1 MKKNILIILLS
12 LIVIILI
19 SLYLMLD
26 NKDINNTMTI
36 YQTALNFNEF
46 ENAPMLQK
54 DDLKIELLDFFIN
67 GQTSNNL
74 NSISENEKKEF
85 NCVQRVKF
93 STEKPIQSVIFDYLV
108 YDNNGNIL
116 STNIYGDYPK
126 KEELYLVK
134 SYLNKYIFNSTDNT
148 SYMNRILN
156 SSYAFERIQNLE
168 ETTSK
173 DLTMSVIGFK
183 RDNEKY
189 EDNFN
194 KIHILIINPKY
205 QEYGNSDFSQV
216 SNTIFEFILTK

>member
-1 MKKNILIILLS
+1 MKKIIMILLFITILV
-12 LIVIILI
+12 LIYLYKYINI
-19 SLYLMLD
+19 SYD
-26 NKDINNTMTI
+26 TMTI
-36 YQTALNFNEF
+36 YQASTSI
-46 ENAPMLQK
+46 ENIEDSATLQK
-54 DDLKIELLDFFIN
+54 D
-67 GQTSNNL
+67 NL
-74 NSISENEKKEF
+74 NVKLLNFYLNGNIPNNMSNVIENEKRDT
-85 NCVQRVKF
+85 NCVQRVEF
-93 STEKPIQSVIFDYLV
+93 STQSGNPIQSVIFDYLI

-116 STNIYGDYPK
+116 STNIYGDYPQ

-134 SYLNKYIFNSTDNT
+134 SYLNKHIFNSTDNT

-168 ETTSK
+168 ETISK
-173 DLTMSVIGFK
+173 NLTMSVIGFK

-205 QEYGNSDFSQV
+205 QEYGNSDFTKV

>member
-93 STEKPIQSVIFDYLV
+93 STEKPIQSVTFDYLV
-108 YDNNGNIL
+108 YDDNGNIL

-126 KEELYLVK
+126 KEELYLVQ

-156 SSYAFERIQNLE
+156 SSYTFERIQNLE
-168 ETTSK
+168 ETTSN

-189 EDNFN
+189 EDNF
-194 KIHILIINPKY
+194 KEIHILIINPKY
-205 QEYGNSDFSQV
+205 QEYGNSDFTQV

>member
-26 NKDINNTMTI
+26 NKDLNNTMTI

-148 SYMNRILN
+148 SYINRILN

-168 ETTSK
+168 ETASN

>member
-1 MKKNILIILLS
+1 MKKNILIIILS

-54 DDLKIELLDFFIN
+54 DDLKIKLLDFFIN
-67 GQTSNNL
+67 GQTSNTL

-93 STEKPIQSVIFDYLV
+93 STEKTIQSVIFDYLV
-108 YDNNGNIL
+108 YDDNGNIL

-134 SYLNKYIFNSTDNT
+134 SYLNKHIFNSTDNT

-189 EDNFN
+189 EDDFN

-205 QEYGNSDFSQV
+205 QEYGNSDFTQV
-216 SNTIFEFILTK
+216 TNTIFEFILTK